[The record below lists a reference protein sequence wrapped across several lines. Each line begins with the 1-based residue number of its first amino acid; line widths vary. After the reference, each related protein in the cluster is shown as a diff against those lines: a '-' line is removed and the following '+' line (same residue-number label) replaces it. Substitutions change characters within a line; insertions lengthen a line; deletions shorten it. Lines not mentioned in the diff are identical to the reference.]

1 MLGMIMLVVPA
12 INISGLISS
21 QMTRRLSEL
30 GIRKAYGASARELV
44 AQLMTENLLLAL
56 MGAIVGF
63 LLSCLLMYLT
73 KDWLLVS
80 SASLGNMEQHHVS
93 IFLFLRPRVFLCVFA
108 VCLLF
113 NLISVFIPAWNAT
126 RRNIITT
133 LKGE

>member
-1 MLGMIMLVVPA
+1 MIFVMLGMIMLVVPA

-80 SASLGNMEQHHVS
+80 
-93 IFLFLRPRVFLCVFA
+93 FTWR
-108 VCLLF
+108 
-113 NLISVFIPAWNAT
+113 
-126 RRNIITT
+126 
-133 LKGE
+133 